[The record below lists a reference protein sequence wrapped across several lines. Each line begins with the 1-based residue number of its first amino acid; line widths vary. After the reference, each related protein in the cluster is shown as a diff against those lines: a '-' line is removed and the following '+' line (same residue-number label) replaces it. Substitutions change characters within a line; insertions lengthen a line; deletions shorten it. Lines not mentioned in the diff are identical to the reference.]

1 MQNDLS
7 LVYKSGVFTLICL
20 GLLALAAIFFLWR
33 GNVKTET
40 RMFNVQGTGEVMV
53 VPTKG
58 TINASFRQ
66 EAKTQK
72 EANDLLATNLQE
84 AYKEFEI
91 LKIDKKDIKTQSTQ
105 LSPKY
110 EYCYNYP
117 DRNTWPEYCKTNPS
131 GEKIVGYIASQNLS
145 FSLDEKETLEK
156 LVGVLA
162 GLRAKDISGPNWEL
176 NKDDEENAKNEARK
190 MAVTEAKK
198 KAETI
203 ANTLGQSLGKVVSYS
218 ENFGG
223 GGYPIMYARAEMMTA
238 KNQMADAAGG
248 APIPVSQGENKVSV
262 NVDIQYELK

>member
-1 MQNDLS
+1 MQENLN
-7 LVYKSGVFTLICL
+7 LLYKSGIFTLICL

-40 RMFNVQGTGEVMV
+40 RMFNVQGNGEVMV

-58 TINASFRQ
+58 KITASFRQ

-72 EANDLLATNLQE
+72 EANDLLAVNLND
-84 AYKEFEI
+84 AYKEFDT
-91 LKIDKKDIKTQSTQ
+91 LKIDRKDIKTDSTQ
-105 LSPKY
+105 LNPKY

-117 DRNTWPEYCKTNPS
+117 DRSTWPEHCKVNPS
-131 GEKIVGYIASQNLS
+131 GEKIVGYIASQS
-145 FSLDEKETLEK
+145 ITFSLNNKETLEK

-162 GLRAKDISGPNWEL
+162 GLRAKDVYGPNWEL
-176 NKDDEENAKNEARK
+176 DKDDEENAKNEARK
-190 MAVTEAKK
+190 MAVAEAKK

-203 ANTLGQSLGKVVSYS
+203 AGALGQRLGKVVSYS

-223 GGYPIMYARAEMMTA
+223 GGYPIMYAKAEMA
-238 KNQMADAAGG
+238 ARNQSADAVAGS
-248 APIPVSQGENKVSV
+248 PIPVSQGENKVSV